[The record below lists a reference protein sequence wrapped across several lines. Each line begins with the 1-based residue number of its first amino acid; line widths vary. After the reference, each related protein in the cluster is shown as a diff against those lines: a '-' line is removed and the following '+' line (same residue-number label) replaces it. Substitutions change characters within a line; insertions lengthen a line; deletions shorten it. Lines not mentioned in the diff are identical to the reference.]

1 MNIIVP
7 IKQVPD
13 LVEELE
19 VDASGKDLDR
29 EYLKY
34 KINEF
39 DDHAL
44 EEALQLEEQAGGEVT
59 VVALDSEGIDK
70 ALFTAAAKG
79 ADRLVKVTG
88 EFPPGTSTH
97 VAARALA
104 GAISEM
110 SYDLILTGV
119 QAADDR
125 DGQLPGLLAAYLD
138 LPQVGVVTG
147 VEIGGLDGS
156 KLTVHKEY
164 AGGVMAEL
172 EVELPAILGIQAARE
187 TPRYAP
193 VSRVRQMM
201 KKTKIDEIAA
211 KDSAASAGSSV
222 SRIFKPEKGAGAQM
236 LQGSPEEIADKI
248 VAVLREKGVG
258 A

>member
-1 MNIIVP
+1 VNIVVP

-19 VDASGKDLDR
+19 IAASGTDLDR

-44 EEALQLEEQAGGEVT
+44 EEALQLKEQVGGEVT
-59 VVALDSEGIDK
+59 AIALDSEGIDK
-70 ALFTAAAKG
+70 ILFTAAAKG
-79 ADRLVKVTG
+79 ADKLVKVSG
-88 EFPPGTSTH
+88 DFAPGTPTH
-97 VAARALA
+97 VVAKAFASVLS
-104 GAISEM
+104 GT

-147 VEIGGLDGS
+147 ITPEGN

-172 EVELPAILGIQAARE
+172 EVSLPAVLGVQAARE

-201 KKTKIDEIAA
+201 QKTKIEEVAA
-211 KDSAASAGSSV
+211 KDDGGAAGSSV
-222 SRIFKPEKGAGAQM
+222 ARMFKPEKGSHAEMIEGTN
-236 LQGSPEEIADKI
+236 EEIVGKI
-248 VAVLREKGVG
+248 VSILKERGV
-258 A
+258 AP

>member
-44 EEALQLEEQAGGEVT
+44 EEALQLKEQSGGEVT
-59 VVALDSEGIDK
+59 AIALDIEGIDK
-70 ALFTAAAKG
+70 TLFTAAAKG

-88 EFPPGTSTH
+88 DFPPGTSTH
-97 VAARALA
+97 VAAKALA
-104 GAISEM
+104 GAIAEM

-125 DGQLPGLLAAYLD
+125 DGQLPGVLAAYLD

-147 VEIGGLDGS
+147 VEADGG

-164 AGGVMAEL
+164 AGGLMAEL
-172 EVELPAILGIQAARE
+172 EVELPAVLGIQAARE

-201 KKTKIDEIAA
+201 KKTMIDEIAA
-211 KDSAASAGSSV
+211 TASDATTGSTV
-222 SRIFKPEKGAGAQM
+222 SRVFKPDKGAGAEM
-236 LQGSPEEIADKI
+236 LDGSPEAIVDKL
-248 VAVLREKGVG
+248 VAVLKEKGIT

>member
-1 MNIIVP
+1 MDIIVL

-19 VDASGKDLDR
+19 VDASGKDLNR
-29 EYLKY
+29 EWLQY

-44 EEALQLEEQAGGEVT
+44 EEALLLKDESAAGVT
-59 VVALDSEGIDK
+59 AVALESEGIDRT
-70 ALFTAAAKG
+70 LFTAAAKG
-79 ADRLVKVTG
+79 ADRLVKINGDFGPSV
-88 EFPPGTSTH
+88 SSH
-97 VAARALA
+97 VAAKVLA
-104 GAISEM
+104 DAISNM

-125 DGQLPGLLAAYLD
+125 DGQVPGLIAGYLNV
-138 LPQVGVVTG
+138 PQVGVVTG
-147 VEIGGLDGS
+147 V
-156 KLTVHKEY
+156 KLENTKATVHKEY
-164 AGGVMAEL
+164 AGGVMAEF
-172 EVELPAILGIQAARE
+172 EVDLPAVLGIQAARQ

-201 KKTKIDEIAA
+201 RKTKIEEVRAGEPSVA
-211 KDSAASAGSSV
+211 VGSSI
-222 SRIFKPEKGAGAQM
+222 SRMFKPERASRAEM
-236 LQGSPEEIADKI
+236 LEGPPEEIADKI
-248 VAVLREKGVG
+248 ISVLRERGIK